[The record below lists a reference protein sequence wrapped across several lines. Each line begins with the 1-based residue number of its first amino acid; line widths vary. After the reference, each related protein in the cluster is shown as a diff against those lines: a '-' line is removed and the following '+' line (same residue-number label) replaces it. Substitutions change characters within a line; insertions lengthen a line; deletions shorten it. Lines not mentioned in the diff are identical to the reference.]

1 MRREIT
7 RRPEIKKGFQ
17 FREEDGDGSYR
28 NYAWSKM
35 LARVFKIDVETCECG
50 GKLVNV
56 CAVNDRD
63 SIRRYLK
70 SQSLDP
76 DPPARASARYRQQ
89 ELEYEDNIY
98 VDDLPVI
105 DLA

>member
-17 FREEDGDGSYR
+17 FREEDGNSSYR

-35 LARVFKIDVETCECG
+35 LARVFKLDVETCACG
-50 GKLVNV
+50 GKLVKV

-76 DPPARASARYRQQ
+76 DPPPRAPARYRQQ
-89 ELEYEDNIY
+89 ELGYDDIIY
-98 VDDLPVI
+98 
-105 DLA
+105 